1 MLEDCSRCHCGC
13 CKDGCPIYNTLFEE
27 QVSARGRNLIIRAY
41 LKGVIEADER
51 LVRTV
56 YSCLLCRL
64 DEENCGARIPCA
76 EIYENMRAH
85 LVEKGVG
92 PLPEHEALTA
102 SLRNYGNPWMQ
113 PKTAREKWIK
123 RSKLPLKEEG
133 EGAKSLYYSGCTF
146 PLDPSIQSV
155 PLAVAKLFRLA
166 GEKFALLGKD
176 EVCCGSTSL
185 RIGERKLFE
194 ELRQNNMEKL
204 KQYERVITSCAG
216 CYKTMSQDYPDSDG
230 KPEILH
236 SLQVLRDLL
245 KWGKL
250 KPSETKVRVTY
261 HDPCHLG
268 RHSGM
273 YDIPREIINSI
284 PGVELVE
291 MRNSRELARCCG
303 SGAGVKTANPEVSLE
318 IAKRRV
324 EEACETGAEILLS
337 ACPFCEQGLIDATK
351 AMKKKIKVMDI
362 AELLLE
368 ACD

>member
-1 MLEDCSRCHCGC
+1 M
-13 CKDGCPIYNTLFEE
+13 
-27 QVSARGRNLIIRAY
+27 
-41 LKGVIEADER
+41 KGVIEADER

-194 ELRQNNMEKL
+194 ELRQKNMEKL

-245 KWGKL
+245 KGGKL

-303 SGAGVKTANPEVSLE
+303 SGAGVKAANPEVSLE